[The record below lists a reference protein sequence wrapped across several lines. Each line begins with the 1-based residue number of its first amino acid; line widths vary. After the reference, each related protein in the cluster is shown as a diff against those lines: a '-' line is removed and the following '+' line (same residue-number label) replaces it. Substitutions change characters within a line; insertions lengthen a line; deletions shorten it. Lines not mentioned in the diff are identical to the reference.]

1 MTEDMRNVS
10 YPAKVIFRNATAILP
25 SPSYQLTYS
34 QKDTQASDS
43 ILGTTT
49 SSADDTPQY
58 VFYSYSSNGVY
69 RYFFDL
75 FTSGTAAV
83 AEADGKEVAR
93 AESDGAFR
101 LITVTSESRSIQED
115 NYTSVQ
121 DASYV
126 CAVAS
131 LDAVSDEV
139 LGAASYGNTDLML
152 STLRTMSKEIVP
164 VNLGFKAFYITEM
177 DEDLYDTNGA
187 QSVTVWLTLLP
198 MLITAVAG
206 IIVTVRRK
214 YL

>member
-1 MTEDMRNVS
+1 M
-10 YPAKVIFRNATAILP
+10 
-25 SPSYQLTYS
+25 
-34 QKDTQASDS
+34 
-43 ILGTTT
+43 
-49 SSADDTPQY
+49 
-58 VFYSYSSNGVY
+58 
-69 RYFFDL
+69 
-75 FTSGTAAV
+75 